1 MIYEMASSHNLV
13 GAHSRAVNVYL
24 ASAEGVIGERALDRE
39 KADATGVG
47 PREMMA
53 PELPPFLTVTE
64 AATMS
69 APPRAP
75 LSKAGETGARY
86 CTTVNARSFPSPPV

>member
-13 GAHSRAVNVYL
+13 GAHSRAVNFYL

-47 PREMMA
+47 PR
-53 PELPPFLTVTE
+53 T
-64 AATMS
+64 AAVPNRHRSGNNVGS
-69 APPRAP
+69 A
-75 LSKAGETGARY
+75 KGAAIKGWGNR
-86 CTTVNARSFPSPPV
+86 RWLLHHR